1 MKKLYESISLE
12 LIALDAKDVITTS
25 GDNEVDAGG
34 SW

>member
-1 MKKLYESISLE
+1 MKQLYEGISLE
-12 LIALDAKDVITTS
+12 LIALDTKDVITIS